1 MKIKLK
7 EHIQEKIKKKDKA
20 LNSVWIN
27 VLGVISYLELTDEFV
42 LEYLEDAKKDNI
54 FKSLD
59 FLNGGNWIDEV
70 KKPKYIKFLQTLFE
84 TCPKG
89 IGTPNAACGEGELML
104 ILSSPR
110 ITKPTK
116 NDIKIDNKITK
127 NIKDDKPR
135 IYAEIEGVEFNK
147 KLMQVIDKIGLKPVI
162 GKGLSKSVQ
171 LINPNYVKK
180 HWNPQFLS
188 LNKIEI
194 IDFLT
199 CFLLY
204 LFPDE
209 NISKTEIND
218 IVLKSLDGNQIVW
231 DIWIEEL
238 IIFIFKYGK
247 DKSENLVSMR
257 VDGSVKVIPS
267 NLTEF
272 NTLVRKKEITFHENF
287 FRLFQKIKVAIYI
300 NIK

>member
-7 EHIQEKIKKKDKA
+7 EYIRGKIKKKGKA
-20 LNSVWIN
+20 LKSVWIN

-42 LEYLEDAKKDNI
+42 LEYLKDVEEDNI
-54 FKSLD
+54 FKSLN

-70 KKPKYIKFLQTLFE
+70 KKPKYVKFLQTLFE

-89 IGTPNAACGEGELML
+89 LGTPNAACGEGELML

-116 NDIKIDNKITK
+116 NDIKIDGKITK
-127 NIKDDKPR
+127 NLKDEKPR
-135 IYAEIEGVEFNK
+135 IYAEIEGVKFNK
-147 KLMQVIDKIGLKPVI
+147 LMMQVINKIGLKPVI
-162 GKGLSKSVQ
+162 GKKLTESVQ

-180 HWNPQFLS
+180 HWNPQFLNF
-188 LNKIEI
+188 NKLEI
-194 IDFLT
+194 IEFLT
-199 CFLLY
+199 CFLSY

-209 NISKTEIND
+209 NIPKTEINN
-218 IVLKSLDGNQIVW
+218 IVSKSLDGNQLVW
-231 DIWIEEL
+231 DVWIEEL

-247 DKSENLVSMR
+247 DRNENLVSMR
-257 VDGSVKVIPS
+257 VDGNVKVIPS
-267 NLTEF
+267 NLSEF
-272 NTLVRKKEITFHENF
+272 DTLVRKKEITFHENY